1 VSVTIHPT
9 AVVDPAAQ
17 LADGVSVGP
26 YCTIGPNVRL
36 AEDVQL
42 ISHVV
47 VSGRT
52 SVGRECVAHPFCS
65 LGGAPQH
72 VAYKGEDTTLVVGE
86 RNVMREQVSMHTGTV
101 MGGGVTEVGSDGLF
115 MIGAHV
121 AHDCKVGD
129 HVTFANGSTLAGHT
143 VIGDWVF
150 MGGLCAVHQFTRI
163 GRHAFI
169 GGGGIVTKDVI
180 PYGLVWG
187 NHAHLEGL
195 NLVGLKRRG
204 FGRETINHLRSA
216 YRLMFADEGTFQ
228 ERLDDALEAYGAC
241 AEVAEIIGFIRAD
254 AGRPLCLP
262 AREV

>member
-1 VSVTIHPT
+1 MSVTVHPT
-9 AVVDPAAQ
+9 AIVETGAE
-17 LADGVSVGP
+17 LADGVTIGP
-26 YCTIGPNVRL
+26 YCTVGPKVKLGERVR
-36 AEDVQL
+36 L

-47 VSGRT
+47 VEGRT
-52 SVGRECVAHPFCS
+52 TVGADCLIHPFCS
-65 LGGAPQH
+65 LGAAPQH
-72 VAYKGEDTTLVVGE
+72 LGYKGEDTELVVGE
-86 RNVMREQVSMHTGTV
+86 RNVLREQVSMHLGTV
-101 MGGGVTEVGSDGLF
+101 AGGGVTRVGSDSLF

-121 AHDCKVGD
+121 AHDCIVGD
-129 HVTFANGSTLAGHT
+129 HVTFANCSTLAGH
-143 VIGDWVF
+143 VEIGDWVF

-204 FGRETINHLRSA
+204 FSRETINHLRSA

-228 ERLDDALEAYGAC
+228 ERLEDAMGAHGAC
-241 AEVAEIIGFIRAD
+241 AEVTEIIDFIRAD

-262 AREV
+262 DRDT